1 MKARLFFTLLIFSV
15 LGQAQDSF
23 KYDVEL
29 VPVSVPGLPGL
40 HSYAFA
46 QSDSLW
52 IMIGGRFD
60 GLHAR
65 QPFNAFPAANNNDS
79 IFVVDIKNL
88 KYWSASINTLPVSI
102 SEQLQSGNMNFHQE
116 ADTLYLIGG
125 YAYSFTAAD
134 HITFPNLT
142 SVNVSGLAN
151 AIINGNNITPFFKQI
166 TNPVFAVCGGQ
177 LGKMGDLF
185 YLVGGHRFD
194 GRYNPMGGASY
205 VQTYTNEIR
214 MFSINNSGSQLSISN
229 YAALNDPVHLHRR
242 DFNLL
247 PQIFA
252 DGSEGYLIS
261 SGVFQTAA
269 DLPFLYPVEIRES
282 GINGVTTFNQYL
294 SNYHSAKVSLF
305 DSVSNEMHL
314 LFFGGMSQY
323 YYADGILIQDDAVPF
338 VKTISRL
345 TRSADGTYHEYKVST
360 EMPALKGASAEFIP
374 NSKLAFSNSGIIL
387 LSQTNSDTIDLGH
400 IYGGIYSPSL
410 NPFTNNQTTT
420 TSADNTIYLVRLI
433 YTESLIAD
441 EIPGENKCEFEL
453 FPNPAKNKF
462 NVRYELNKETE
473 TRYVI
478 SSVNGEIIQ
487 EGIMLNQII
496 GTNIAEVKLE
506 KKVAAEMVL
515 VTLIFDN
522 ENYCTKRLLIE

>member
-1 MKARLFFTLLIFSV
+1 MKARLFFTLLTISI
-15 LGQAQDSF
+15 LGSAQDSF
-23 KYDVEL
+23 KYEVEL
-29 VPVSVPGLPGL
+29 VPVNVPGLPGL

-46 QSDSLW
+46 QTDSLW

-79 IFVVDIKNL
+79 IFVIDIMNEQ
-88 KYWSASINTLPVSI
+88 YWSASINTLPVSI

-125 YAYSFTAAD
+125 YAFSVTAAD

-142 SVNVSGLAN
+142 SVHVSGLAN

-229 YAALNDPVHLHRR
+229 YANLNDPVHLHRR

-247 PQIFA
+247 PQVFA

-282 GINGVTTFNQYL
+282 GINGVTSFNQYL

-305 DSVSNEMHL
+305 DSVSNEMHM

-323 YYADGILIQDDAVPF
+323 YYADGALIQDDAVPF

-345 TRSADGTYHEYKVST
+345 SRSADGTYHEYKVST

-387 LSQTNSDTIDLGH
+387 LSQMDEDTIELGH

-410 NPFTNNQTTT
+410 NPFSNNQTTT

-433 YTESLIAD
+433 YKDSLIVD

-462 NVRYELNKETE
+462 NVQYDLNKETE

-496 GTNIAEVKLE
+496 GTNIAEVKFE

-515 VTLIFDN
+515 VTLIFDD
-522 ENYCTKRLLIE
+522 ENYCTKRLIME

>member
-1 MKARLFFTLLIFSV
+1 MKARLFFALLIFSV
-15 LGQAQDSF
+15 LSSAQSSF

-29 VPVSVPGLPGL
+29 VPVTFPDLLGL

-46 QSDSLW
+46 QTDSLW
-52 IMIGGRFD
+52 IMMGGRFD

-65 QPFNAFPAANNNDS
+65 QPFNAFPASNNNDS
-79 IFVVDIKNL
+79 IFVIDIKNQQ
-88 KYWSASINTLPVSI
+88 YWSASINILPVSI
-102 SEQLQSGNMNFHQE
+102 SEQLQSGNMNFHQD

-125 YAYSFTAAD
+125 YAYSITAAD

-142 SVNVSGLAN
+142 SVSVAGLAD

-177 LGKMGDLF
+177 LGKMGDQF

-229 YAALNDPVHLHRR
+229 YATLNDPVHLHRR

-252 DGSEGYLIS
+252 DGTEGYLIS

-269 DLPFLYPVEIRES
+269 DLPFLYPVEISTS
-282 GINGVTTFNQYL
+282 GINGVTSFNQYL

-305 DSVSNEMHL
+305 DSLSNEMHM

-345 TRSADGTYHEYKVST
+345 SRSADGSYHEYKVSA
-360 EMPALKGASAEFIP
+360 EMPALRGASAEFIP
-374 NSKLAFSNSGIIL
+374 NTKLAISSSGIIL
-387 LSQTNSDTIDLGH
+387 LSQINSDTIELGY

-410 NPFTNNQTTT
+410 NPFANNATTT
-420 TSADNTIYLVRLI
+420 TSADNTIYLVRLVNNG
-433 YTESLIAD
+433 SLNED

-453 FPNPAKNKF
+453 FPNPSKNKF
-462 NVRYELNKETE
+462 NVRYDLNKETE

-496 GTNIAEVKLE
+496 GTNIVEVKLE

-522 ENYCTKRLLIE
+522 KNYCTKRLLIE